1 MYVELELMSWDRLQI
16 NYKICMES
24 EWFMQL
30 ISVIFLYIFSVE
42 LATPLLQSAAVA
54 SGRATNLATHPP
66 F

>member
-1 MYVELELMSWDRLQI
+1 
-16 NYKICMES
+16 MES